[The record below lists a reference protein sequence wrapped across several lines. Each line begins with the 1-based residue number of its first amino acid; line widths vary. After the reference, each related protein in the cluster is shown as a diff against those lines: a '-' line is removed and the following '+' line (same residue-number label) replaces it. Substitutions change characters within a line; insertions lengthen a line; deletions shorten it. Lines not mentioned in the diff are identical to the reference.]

1 MQRQIAMANRVL
13 GLTLPLERGP
23 TGYFSST
30 TDITAQLRSNLTNL
44 LLTKKGERMLQP
56 TFGCN
61 IHSIIFEAQT
71 DDGLANVRASIQ
83 EAIARWMPFISLD
96 DLEVT
101 RKEDLNQV
109 FVRMS
114 FSLVTDQN
122 ITDSI
127 VLVF

>member
-1 MQRQIAMANRVL
+1 MANRVL
-13 GLTLPLERGP
+13 GLTLPVERGAN
-23 TGYFSST
+23 GYFSTT

-61 IHSIIFEAQT
+61 IHSIVFEAQT

-83 EAIARWMPFISLD
+83 EAVARWMPFIAVD

-101 RKEDLNQV
+101 RNPDFNQV
-109 FVRMS
+109 FVRMT
-114 FSLVTDQN
+114 FSLLTDQN